1 MTLTC
6 SWHFHGI
13 TAVPNASQD
22 PSTIL
27 LHMLTQGAWTINL
40 LQGHIPEYA
49 RRSRISVL
57 QPEEDAQGEGEKEA
71 SDSEDEPQ
79 PKKKRKKG
87 KSGKVTGKQ
96 KHRDAS
102 FFAGLLKQE

>member
-1 MTLTC
+1 MRQYVTHLSDIRRFSHPVLC
-6 SWHFHGI
+6 HPHGK
-13 TAVPNASQD
+13 
-22 PSTIL
+22 
-27 LHMLTQGAWTINL
+27 GL
-40 LQGHIPEYA
+40 LQ
-49 RRSRISVL
+49 V
-57 QPEEDAQGEGEKEA
+57 QEDAGGEGEKEA
-71 SDSEDEPQ
+71 SESDDEPQ